1 MKRLHETKAPKGKPT
16 AARSWRDTRGA
27 ISVEYLIGFLPVMFL
42 FGTAWQTAHLYAGQL
57 ITQRAASAAGRAAS
71 VVLPDDPAFYEG
83 APIDSYSG
91 LRERQIV
98 RAAEIVLSASPRMLD
113 QTQVRVEIADTTVT
127 ATVTSAYRCYP
138 SFGFLVC
145 GFDGVRT
152 LTAAARYPYHRAS
165 FTYQ

>member
-1 MKRLHETKAPKGKPT
+1 MKRLVRAKLPKGKPT
-16 AARSWRDTRGA
+16 ATPSWSDTRGA
-27 ISVEYLIGFLPVMFL
+27 ITVEYLIGFLPVMFL
-42 FGTAWQTAHLYAGQL
+42 FGTAWQIAHLYAGQL

-71 VVLPDDPAFYEG
+71 VVLPDDPAFYDG
-83 APIDSYSG
+83 PAHSYSG
-91 LRERQIV
+91 SRERQIV

-113 QTQVRVEIADTTVT
+113 QTQVRVDIADTTVT

-152 LTAAARYPYHRAS
+152 LTASARYPYHRAS
-165 FTYQ
+165 YTYQ